1 MKDWKVD
8 VEKYCEWLKTGKG
21 KKPDL
26 RGADLRDADLRGAD
40 LQDADLQGAD
50 LQGANL
56 QDADLRGADLRGADL
71 QGADLQG
78 ANLQDADLP
87 DADLQGANLRGADL
101 RRADLR
107 RAYLQDADL
116 PAPSIIL
123 LANWRELSDKT
134 TIALMRLDCSACL
147 NGKKRFDIWAHDG
160 ICPYNESKVQRV
172 ANFVEKKHLWKYG
185 PPPSI
190 YNCMKM
196 VLDEKC
202 PGWNKK

>member
-21 KKPDL
+21 KKP
-26 RGADLRDADLRGAD
+26 
-40 LQDADLQGAD
+40 
-50 LQGANL
+50 
-56 QDADLRGADLRGADL
+56 
-71 QGADLQG
+71 
-78 ANLQDADLP
+78 
-87 DADLQGANLRGADL
+87 DLQGANLRGADL